1 MKLFA
6 TAVIA
11 LLLLTGCSTTPTDLT
26 SQSTPSNTHALVEDS
41 SKSYTEKVTSTVG
54 GYYDETVSF
63 LSDECGV
70 AGYSKAAGIATVNGI
85 GESVWSA
92 AKTTVNY
99 GLGAHSTEG
108 IILSAVIGSGI
119 GFMDGV
125 KKAYNDFKWETSSC
139 S

>member
-1 MKLFA
+1 MRTLA

-11 LLLLTGCSTTPTDLT
+11 LLMLSGCSTTTDLGSKTQSPQNDTTT
-26 SQSTPSNTHALVEDS
+26 SYSER
-41 SKSYTEKVTSTVG
+41 VTSTLG
-54 GYYDETVSF
+54 SYYDHTVYF
-63 LSDECGV
+63 LADECGI
-70 AGYSKAAGIATVNGI
+70 AGYSKASGIATVNGI

-92 AKTTVNY
+92 AKATVNY